1 MYRLLT
7 KYGTGFAFGLGL
19 LVTLIFLIP
28 AINGIGDFNMLPPE
42 QKGTTTIFNAG
53 LYCAIALIVI
63 CFAISVLFGVYQLA
77 TNPKGAIKLIISFA
91 VIAILFFILYST
103 ASPETTA
110 KMQALSQEFNITD
123 GVSKF
128 ITAALTTV
136 VAMAAVATGA
146 FVIAEIRNLFK

>member
-28 AINGIGDFNMLPPE
+28 AVSGIGDFNMLPPD

-53 LYCAIALIVI
+53 LFCAIALIAI
-63 CFAISVLFGVYQLA
+63 CFIISVLFGVYQLA
-77 TNPKGAIKLIISFA
+77 TNPKGAVKFIISIG
-91 VIAILFFILYST
+91 VIAVLFFILYSMAT
-103 ASPETTA
+103 PETTA

-128 ITAALTTV
+128 ISAALWTV
-136 VAMAAVATGA
+136 IALAAVATGS
-146 FVIAEIRNLFK
+146 FVLAEIRNLFK

>member
-28 AINGIGDFNMLPPE
+28 AVSGIGDFNMLPPD

-53 LYCAIALIVI
+53 LFCAIALIVI
-63 CFAISVLFGVYQLA
+63 CFVISVLFGVYQLA
-77 TNPKGAIKLIISFA
+77 TNPKGAVKFIISIA
-91 VIAILFFILYST
+91 VIAVLFFILYSIAT
-103 ASPETTA
+103 PETTA

-128 ITAALTTV
+128 ISAALWTV
-136 VAMAAVATGA
+136 IALAAVATGT
-146 FVIAEIRNLFK
+146 FVLAEIRNLFK